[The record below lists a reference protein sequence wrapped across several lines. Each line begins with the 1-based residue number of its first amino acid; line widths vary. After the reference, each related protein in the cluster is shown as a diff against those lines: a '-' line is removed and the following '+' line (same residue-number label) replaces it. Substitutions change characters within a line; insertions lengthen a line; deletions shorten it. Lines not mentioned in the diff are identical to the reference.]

1 MLRFRQRNTTI
12 IGDIRKMYNS
22 IDIMLNDQMTHLFLW
37 KDIMTDKEPD
47 TCAITVVN
55 LGDKP
60 SAAIALTALRKTT
73 DMGEGISINAKDV
86 IKDDCYMDGIIISA
100 DTIGEAKKFC
110 KDIDGT
116 LDSGGFEIKE
126 WVVTGEGATS
136 NDGFRVLGMEWDA
149 NKDIFIFKTNIRFT
163 EKGENGYKDIT
174 PVVKR
179 IETLNYVPS
188 ILTKRHR
195 LSQVIRIYD
204 PLGLLAPF
212 TVKLQ
217 LNYS

>member
-1 MLRFRQRNTTI
+1 MLNNLLGIMLRFRQRNITI

-37 KDIMTDKEPD
+37 KDMMTDKEPD
-47 TCAITVVN
+47 TCATTVVN

-86 IKDDCYMDGIIISA
+86 IKDDSYKDDIIISA

-149 NKDIFIFKTNIRFT
+149 NKDILYLKQILDLRKR
-163 EKGENGYKDIT
+163 
-174 PVVKR
+174 VKMG
-179 IETLNYVPS
+179 
-188 ILTKRHR
+188 TK
-195 LSQVIRIYD
+195 I
-204 PLGLLAPF
+204 
-212 TVKLQ
+212 
-217 LNYS
+217 